1 MKGASADGLT
11 RLFDERAIERLYVR
25 YCELVDAKDFAR
37 LDEVFTPDTR
47 GDYTQ
52 ALGEGVVT
60 EGLAMLVAAMEANLG
75 AGSHC
80 GATHHN
86 VTNFDIAVEG
96 DAATAQVHY
105 IAAHAGVGA
114 LAGRHYTMWGEYDD
128 HLVRT
133 EEGWRV
139 SERIY
144 TLAVATGDP
153 AVVAGG

>member
-1 MKGASADGLT
+1 MNESSADGLA
-11 RLFDERAIERLYVR
+11 RLLDERAIERVYVR

-37 LDEVFTPDTR
+37 LGEVFTPDTR

-75 AGSHC
+75 TGSHC

-86 VTNFDIAVEG
+86 VTNFRIAVEG
-96 DAATAQVHY
+96 DAATAKVHY
-105 IAAHAGVGA
+105 IAAHAGAGA
-114 LAGRHYTMWGEYDD
+114 LAPRHYAMWGGYDD
-128 HLVRT
+128 RLVRT
-133 EEGWRV
+133 AKGWRV

-144 TLAVATGDP
+144 TLAVSTGDP
-153 AVVAGG
+153 AVVGGG